1 MDVSNE
7 QTATLRSQL
16 AEQRQLNSDAKRK
29 AKAYVES
36 LLEENQGLQR
46 ELGEQRQHA
55 ANVQQ
60 RLDEMLQRETQ
71 LRDELANAS
80 ATTATM
86 TAEISKLQ
94 QVVESFKS
102 EGAVTRDQT
111 AAQLVRLRLF

>member
-7 QTATLRSQL
+7 QTATLRAQL

-46 ELGEQRQHA
+46 ELGEQRQHST
-55 ANVQQ
+55 NMQQ
-60 RLDEMLQRETQ
+60 RLDDMLQREAQ
-71 LRDELANAS
+71 LGEELSKANS
-80 ATTATM
+80 AKA
-86 TAEISKLQ
+86 ALSEEVSRLQ

-111 AAQLVRLRLF
+111 AAQLVRAG